1 MFHMRSTAPD
11 ARLQQGSLPSE
22 FAQKVDFET
31 DVVTIPVRLCNLPPF
46 SAIASRA
53 LAMTTDSDV
62 DLKQFSEL
70 IGGDPAFTSNVLFLA
85 NSSLFGFPSR
95 MHSLR
100 HAVALLGLDRIK
112 SLAVTVAMRSFL
124 GKPNSL
130 IHQCWRHSVACAVVC
145 EEISG
150 IFDLPADCA
159 YTAGIMHDIGRLGFL
174 KSYPTE
180 TTKVLSEQHLN
191 TQAVLQAERDALTVD
206 HACAGSW
213 LIGHWALPN
222 DFSEICRYHHDAP
235 TAGDS
240 DILKLVKAGC
250 RIADAIGFPAVKYK
264 QQPSY
269 LEATSSLAAGLG
281 RQAKLPAENLR
292 NNVTA
297 RLAAFES

>member
-1 MFHMRSTAPD
+1 
-11 ARLQQGSLPSE
+11 LPAE
-22 FAQKVDFET
+22 FAQKIDFET

-46 SAIASRA
+46 SAIATRA
-53 LAMTTDSDV
+53 LAMTADSDV

-70 IGGDPAFTSNVLFLA
+70 IGADPAFTSDVLFLA

-124 GKPNSL
+124 GKPNSQV
-130 IHQCWRHSVACAVVC
+130 HQCWRHSVACAVVC

-150 IFDLPADCA
+150 VFDLPADSA
-159 YTAGIMHDIGRLGFL
+159 YTAGIMHDIGRFGFL
-174 KSYPTE
+174 KTYPAEMTE
-180 TTKVLSEQHLN
+180 VLGGQHLN
-191 TQAVLQAERDALTVD
+191 SQAVLGAEREALTVD

-213 LIGHWALPN
+213 LIGHWALPK
-222 DFSEICRYHHDAP
+222 DFSEVCRHHHDAP
-235 TAGDS
+235 SAHDS
-240 DILKLVKAGC
+240 DILKLVKAAC
-250 RIADAIGFPAVKYK
+250 RIADAIGFPAVKCE

-269 LEATSSLAAGLG
+269 PEAASSLSVRLG
-281 RQAKLPAENLR
+281 RQARLPAEDLQR
-292 NNVTA
+292 NVTA

>member
-1 MFHMRSTAPD
+1 MFRMRSTAPD
-11 ARLQQGSLPSE
+11 ATLQQGSLPAE
-22 FAQKVDFET
+22 FAERIDFET
-31 DVVTIPVRLCNLPPF
+31 DVITIPVRLCNLPPF

-70 IGGDPAFTSNVLFLA
+70 IGSDPAFTSDVLFLA
-85 NSSLFGFPSR
+85 NSSLFGFPSG

-130 IHQCWRHSVACAVVC
+130 VHQCWQHSVACAVIC
-145 EEISG
+145 ELFSG
-150 IFDLPADCA
+150 IFDLPTDCA
-159 YTAGIMHDIGRLGFL
+159 YTTGIMHDIGRLGFL

-180 TTKVLSEQHLN
+180 MTKVLSGQHQN
-191 TQAVLQAERDALTVD
+191 TQAVLQAEREALTVD

-213 LIGHWALPN
+213 LIGHWALPK
-222 DFSEICRYHHDAP
+222 DFSEVCKHHHDAP
-235 TAGDS
+235 SSRDS
-240 DILKLVKAGC
+240 DILQLVKAGC
-250 RIADAIGFPAVKYK
+250 QIADAIGFPAVKCQ

-269 LEATSSLAAGLG
+269 AEATSSLTTRLG
-281 RQAKLPAENLR
+281 RQAKLPAEDLQR
-292 NNVTA
+292 NVTA
-297 RLAAFES
+297 RLAALES